1 MNPKEELKARGFDFF
16 MFHLLC
22 AAKKFEVKITAQGY
36 ECHLVTETYGPHR
49 QTVYYL
55 GHKQVNK
62 LTRKER
68 GASLGKAY

>member
-1 MNPKEELKARGFDFF
+1 MSPREELHARGFDFF

-22 AAKKFEVKITAQGY
+22 AAKQFEAKITAQGF

-55 GHKQVNK
+55 GHKQVGK
-62 LTRKER
+62 PTRRERLAHLTR
-68 GASLGKAY
+68 